1 MAKQTI
7 LSANQVK
14 ILTVIAESPAI
25 AEKFY
30 LTGGTALAEYYL
42 QHRLSEDLDFFS
54 ENEFNPMDV
63 YVWWQAQAKKLGIK
77 KIKTETSFNRNLFF
91 LTLADKEVIKTE
103 FTYFPFPRIK
113 KLRKKGG
120 LQIDSLLDIAVNK
133 VFTIYQRSRARD
145 YIDLYLICQ
154 QEKFKIKDLIKQAKV
169 KFDWHIDYLQL
180 GSQFLLVTK
189 AVDMPK
195 MIIDLPNKDWK
206 KFFLEEAVKLKSS
219 IVK

>member
-7 LSANQVK
+7 LSANQRK
-14 ILTVIAESPAI
+14 ILAVITGSSAI
-25 AEKFY
+25 TEKFY

-54 ENEFNPMDV
+54 ENEFNPTDV
-63 YVWWQAQAKKLGIK
+63 YAWWRTHAKKLGIK
-77 KIKTETSFNRNLFF
+77 KIKTATSFNRNLFF

-103 FTYFPFPRIK
+103 FTYFPFPRIAK
-113 KLRKKGG
+113 RKKKGV

-133 VFTIYQRSRARD
+133 LFTIYQRARARD

-180 GSQFLLVTK
+180 GSQFLLATK

-195 MIIDLPNKDWK
+195 MIIDLPAEKWQR
-206 KFFLEEAVKLKSS
+206 FFLNEAVKLKNS
-219 IVK
+219 IIK